1 MNVICRFA
9 TAIGYPQT
17 VPAERQEFTF
27 IVDGGEMRALDLGN
41 RLVLTR
47 EISREED
54 DVPRLAAYAPGRI
67 LREDAA
73 LYWDGYCGAVKLAQE
88 IPADATGNELK
99 VFFETFADSCD
110 WWLSRAA
117 AEPACPASFPGMA
130 IRP

>member
-17 VPAERQEFTF
+17 VPAEREEFTF
-27 IVDGGEMRALDLGN
+27 IVDGGEMRALDLGG

-47 EISREED
+47 EISREEE
-54 DVPRLAAYAPGRI
+54 DVPRLASYSTGRL
-67 LREDAA
+67 LRENAT
-73 LYWDGYCGAVKLAQE
+73 LYWDGRCGAVKLAQE
-88 IPADATGNELK
+88 IPADATECELK

-110 WWLSRAA
+110 WWLARAA
-117 AEPACPASFPGMA
+117 AEPADPVSFPGMA